1 MSSFVCKVLTPQG
14 QVIKVKMVESDKI
27 SCLNKLKNN
36 GMTPISVKKNTFT
49 IKSKLKRTAKLKKKS
64 KGNFNNILFGIS
76 NKIEIEEIK
85 KFTQEFS
92 LLKKSKFTS
101 SHALITIIN
110 NTENESFKDILR
122 EILKNVE
129 QGKFMYE
136 AMEKYS
142 DVFPFIYVN
151 FIKMGEI
158 SGKFDESL
166 ENAINYLE
174 NEEELKNKIQKIII
188 PNLIVFLGIIVLTI
202 ISLFIGIPVLQNIF
216 LTNGTYITVPSS
228 TLILTEFISKIIN
241 HWFLITIIIAICIAL
256 IIKYLHTDNGKYKF
270 DYIKYTNPIFGK
282 AKYLIDFSKLLK
294 TLYINMQ
301 NKMRI
306 QDALEVSKD
315 VEKNTYMIDTL
326 EKSINNIYIGKSW
339 LEPFENEKILSPI
352 IIEMLKKSSNN
363 KLIDI
368 TEKVIKYVDFEIE
381 NQINRLLK
389 ILPMISYGVVGI
401 AILIFTVVILIPC
414 IQVYLGGF
422 LFI

>member
-14 QVIKVKMVESDKI
+14 QVIKLKMVESDKI
-27 SCLNKLKNN
+27 SCLNKLKKN
-36 GMTPISVKKNTFT
+36 GMTPISVKNTFT
-49 IKSKLKRTAKLKKKS
+49 IKSKLKSTAKLKKKS
-64 KGNFNNILFGIS
+64 KRNFNNILFGIS

-85 KFTQEFS
+85 NFTKEFS

-110 NTENESFKDILR
+110 NTENERFKDILR

-136 AMEKYS
+136 AMEKHY

-151 FIKMGEI
+151 FIKMGEV
-158 SGKFDESL
+158 SGKLDETL

-188 PNLIVFLGIIVLTI
+188 PNVIVFLGIIVLTV
-202 ISLFIGIPVLQNIF
+202 ISLFIGIPVLQDIF
-216 LTNGTYITVPSS
+216 LTNGTYIAVPSS
-228 TLILTEFISKIIN
+228 TLILTEFISQITN
-241 HWFLITIIIAICIAL
+241 HLFLITIILAVCIVL
-256 IIKYLHTDNGKYKF
+256 IIKYVRTDNGKYKF

-282 AKYLIDFSKLLK
+282 AKYLMDFSKLLK

-301 NKMRI
+301 NKMRL

-363 KLIDI
+363 KLTDI

-381 NQINRLLK
+381 NQTNRLLK

-401 AILIFTVVILIPC
+401 AMLIFIIAILIPC

>member
-1 MSSFVCKVLTPQG
+1 M
-14 QVIKVKMVESDKI
+14 
-27 SCLNKLKNN
+27 
-36 GMTPISVKKNTFT
+36 
-49 IKSKLKRTAKLKKKS
+49 
-64 KGNFNNILFGIS
+64 
-76 NKIEIEEIK
+76 
-85 KFTQEFS
+85 
-92 LLKKSKFTS
+92 
-101 SHALITIIN
+101 
-110 NTENESFKDILR
+110 
-122 EILKNVE
+122 
-129 QGKFMYE
+129 
-136 AMEKYS
+136 
-142 DVFPFIYVN
+142 
-151 FIKMGEI
+151 
-158 SGKFDESL
+158 
-166 ENAINYLE
+166 
-174 NEEELKNKIQKIII
+174 
-188 PNLIVFLGIIVLTI
+188 
-202 ISLFIGIPVLQNIF
+202 
-216 LTNGTYITVPSS
+216 
-228 TLILTEFISKIIN
+228 
-241 HWFLITIIIAICIAL
+241 
-256 IIKYLHTDNGKYKF
+256 

>member
-27 SCLNKLKNN
+27 SCLNKLKKN
-36 GMTPISVKKNTFT
+36 GMTPISVKNTFT
-49 IKSKLKRTAKLKKKS
+49 IKSKSKRTAKLKKKS

-110 NTENESFKDILR
+110 NTENEGFKDILR

-216 LTNGTYITVPSS
+216 LTNGTYITIPSS
-228 TLILTEFISKIIN
+228 TLILTEFISN
-241 HWFLITIIIAICIAL
+241 III
-256 IIKYLHTDNGKYKF
+256 
-270 DYIKYTNPIFGK
+270 
-282 AKYLIDFSKLLK
+282 
-294 TLYINMQ
+294 
-301 NKMRI
+301 
-306 QDALEVSKD
+306 
-315 VEKNTYMIDTL
+315 
-326 EKSINNIYIGKSW
+326 
-339 LEPFENEKILSPI
+339 
-352 IIEMLKKSSNN
+352 
-363 KLIDI
+363 
-368 TEKVIKYVDFEIE
+368 
-381 NQINRLLK
+381 
-389 ILPMISYGVVGI
+389 
-401 AILIFTVVILIPC
+401 
-414 IQVYLGGF
+414 
-422 LFI
+422 

>member
-36 GMTPISVKKNTFT
+36 GMTPISVKNTFT
-49 IKSKLKRTAKLKKKS
+49 IKSKLKRTEKIKKKS

-256 IIKYLHTDNGKYKF
+256 IIKYLHTDNGKYKL

>member
-1 MSSFVCKVLTPQG
+1 MT
-14 QVIKVKMVESDKI
+14 KI
-27 SCLNKLKNN
+27 SE
-36 GMTPISVKKNTFT
+36 KNTFN
-49 IKSKLKRTAKLKKKS
+49 IKSKSKRTAKLKKKS

-110 NTENESFKDILR
+110 NTENEGFKDILR

-202 ISLFIGIPVLQNIF
+202 ISLFIGIPVIQNIF

-256 IIKYLHTDNGKYKF
+256 IIKYLHTDNGKYKL

>member
-27 SCLNKLKNN
+27 SCLNKLKKN
-36 GMTPISVKKNTFT
+36 GMTPISVKNTFT
-49 IKSKLKRTAKLKKKS
+49 IKSKSKRTAKLKKKS

-110 NTENESFKDILR
+110 NTENEGFKDILR

-188 PNLIVFLGIIVLTI
+188 PNLMVFLGIIVLTI

-256 IIKYLHTDNGKYKF
+256 IIKYLHTDNGKYKL